1 MLNDNNMQ
9 LNTLIL
15 PMTEN
20 VFNTYTSIVHNGLMN
35 KKVVCFISW
44 KKTPTAHIV
53 KLKVSPTYILYINI
67 YI

>member
-1 MLNDNNMQ
+1 MLNDTNMQ

-35 KKVVCFISW
+35 KKVVCFIS
-44 KKTPTAHIV
+44 
-53 KLKVSPTYILYINI
+53 
-67 YI
+67 